1 MHVFLPGQEWEG
13 GTPFLTV
20 GGCLAQ
26 SSQSRIYEEE
36 LLLVSAPLAT
46 EMLIAQALVFP

>member
-1 MHVFLPGQEWEG
+1 MHVFLPDQEWEG
-13 GTPFLTV
+13 GTPSLIV

-36 LLLVSAPLAT
+36 LLMVSALIAT
-46 EMLIAQALVFP
+46 EMLIAQALVFC